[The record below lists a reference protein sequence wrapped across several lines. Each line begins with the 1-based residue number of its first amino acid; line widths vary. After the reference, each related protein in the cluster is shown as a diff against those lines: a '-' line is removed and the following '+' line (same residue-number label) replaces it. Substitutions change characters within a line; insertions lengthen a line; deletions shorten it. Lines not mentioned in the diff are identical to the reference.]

1 MEASLELLLRVGV
14 ETVWE
19 HTRRLA
25 AEMLERLPRDRCL
38 LASPDNP
45 EARGPY
51 ACIAARSPEKT
62 AALYQKL
69 REAKVIV
76 SLREGALRIAP
87 HLYNTERDIDRLL
100 AVLAE

>member
-1 MEASLELLLRVGV
+1 V

-19 HTRRLA
+19 HNRPLA
-25 AEMLERLPRDRCL
+25 AEMIERLPLDRCV
-38 LASPDNP
+38 LASPGDP

-69 REAKVIV
+69 REAQVIV
-76 SLREGALRIAP
+76 SLREGALRVAP
-87 HLYNTERDIDRLL
+87 HLYNTARDIDRLL
-100 AVLAE
+100 AVLAV